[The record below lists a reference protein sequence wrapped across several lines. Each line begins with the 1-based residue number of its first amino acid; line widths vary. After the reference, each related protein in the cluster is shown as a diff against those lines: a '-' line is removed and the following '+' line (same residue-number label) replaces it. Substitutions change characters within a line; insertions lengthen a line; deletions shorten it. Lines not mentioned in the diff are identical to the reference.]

1 MVVVG
6 GGGGGACGVKSAL
19 WEAENEGWNEEG
31 MEAREDGQREKS
43 RTLE

>member
-1 MVVVG
+1 MVAAAVG
-6 GGGGGACGVKSAL
+6 GVKSVL